1 MAKKLS
7 LVLVAMACFVNSGA
21 LWAEELS
28 DITAE
33 KVIIPSLDEA
43 LWRED
48 YSIDLPPKKL
58 QELRESGQ
66 IDQESMLSNESIK
79 GYTLAEWVT
88 GEETAQNWTKLLSAQ
103 FFEGVH
109 DPVESFAISFAE
121 QLKASCSDISLE
133 MLERTSNS
141 VLIEWDTRQCEYLGI
156 QHELTRFIASERGWH
171 RIAYTE
177 MKPQMDKDVRN
188 HWLELLKAA
197 KIETTVNE
205 TTEKAESAETT
216 TNNSDKK

>member
-7 LVLVAMACFVNSGA
+7 LVLAATVCLISTST

-28 DITAE
+28 DMAAE
-33 KVIIPSLDEA
+33 KVVIPELDEKQ
-43 LWRED
+43 WRED

-66 IDQESMLSNESIK
+66 IDQESMLANESIK

-156 QHELTRFIASERGWH
+156 QHELTRFIASDRGWH

-177 MKPQMDKDVRN
+177 MKPQMDKEVRD

-197 KIETTVNE
+197 TIETVASE
-205 TTEKAESAETT
+205 SAEKAETA
-216 TNNSDKK
+216 TNASDKSE